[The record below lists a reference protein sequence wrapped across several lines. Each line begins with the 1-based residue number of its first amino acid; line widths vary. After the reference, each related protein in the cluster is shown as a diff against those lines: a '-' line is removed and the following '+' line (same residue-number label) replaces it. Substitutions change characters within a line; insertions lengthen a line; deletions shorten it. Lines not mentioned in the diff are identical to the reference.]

1 MDEPDLKTLIAHLD
15 SLRAPLDHWLS
26 FWTWVVIGGVAF
38 ELITVIREYVD
49 DRRIWWRAA
58 TRGVIFPPERP
69 LKCWALFDLLAI
81 AVVVAGIAG
90 ELVVEARIAK
100 NETSLRDANGS
111 LMLLLDQKAGDAAT
125 SARNASLAAGDAQTK
140 AGNADTVAG
149 EAQQK
154 ASSAL
159 SLARDAGTEADAV
172 ATETKELSFRSTV
185 LLDAEDEIVKAVSP
199 FREQKDLIES
209 CGQAQQPDRWNN
221 DRESSEKW
229 ETRYVLAHLVEAEGS
244 WRRLSKRQNW
254 GGCDRPWVGI
264 FVFVNTDAPRKTIQA
279 AEALSTVLTSVLPPR
294 RPEVLQLVNPAD
306 TGHVD
311 DPDHPFAMVEDRPD
325 LIVVLI
331 GAQPVPDITRKPQSN
346 EPKTG
351 PKPLHLLPP
360 SP

>member
-1 MDEPDLKTLIAHLD
+1 MNSWILIINWMLLVFLFWFETFTLSERVALAAAFLVLI
-15 SLRAPLDHWLS
+15 
-26 FWTWVVIGGVAF
+26 GVAG
-38 ELITVIREYVD
+38 EYIIEIPTIEERKRVT
-49 DRRIWWRAA
+49 AA
-58 TRGVIFPPERP
+58 IKRLSMT
-69 LKCWALFDLLAI
+69 
-81 AVVVAGIAG
+81 
-90 ELVVEARIAK
+90 
-100 NETSLRDANGS
+100 
-111 LMLLLDQKAGDAAT
+111 LLLLGLTGDILGIVMGQAEMAALTKTAGNAAK
-125 SARNASLAAGDAQTK
+125 SARNAALDAKQAHDLAQSASNSAGDAQTK

-209 CGQAQQPDRWNN
+209 CGEAQKPDRWNN

-229 ETRYVLAHLVEAEGS
+229 ETRYVLAHLVETEGS

-254 GGCDRPWVGI
+254 GDCDRPWVGI

-294 RPEVLQLVNPAD
+294 RPEVLQLVNPAN

-311 DPDHPFAMVEDRPD
+311 DSDHPFAMVEDHPD

-351 PKPLHLLPP
+351 PKPPHLLPP